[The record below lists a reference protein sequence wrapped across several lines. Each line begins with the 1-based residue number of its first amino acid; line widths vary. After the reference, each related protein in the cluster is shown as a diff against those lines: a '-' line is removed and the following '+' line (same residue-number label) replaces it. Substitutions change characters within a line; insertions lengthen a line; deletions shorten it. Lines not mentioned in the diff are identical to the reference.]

1 MSEVILFY
9 LNKQELNW
17 IRYALT
23 FGRSFSSHS
32 TLSIAFKVSWPPTNL
47 PIKSMLKGL
56 TSSFSFVF
64 FFGKLSNSV
73 HKQNKTTVADQGERA
88 GGPAF
93 PLLLDHQTEARRAEK
108 KFFWDRPPSPTLSEG
123 LDPPL
128 NNLQYS
134 SWKVLLCTNEH
145 NKCIKMLPA
154 KHGMLFIQMTTRAKR
169 DEATSKQITLWILQW
184 MD

>member
-1 MSEVILFY
+1 MATHQSA
-9 LNKQELNW
+9 NKINVKRFD
-17 IRYALT
+17 I
-23 FGRSFSSHS
+23 FF
-32 TLSIAFKVSWPPTNL
+32 F
-47 PIKSMLKGL
+47 
-56 TSSFSFVF
+56 FCFF

-108 KFFWDRPPSPTLSEG
+108 KFFLRPP
-123 LDPPL
+123 PPL
-128 NNLQYS
+128 PHLIWRSGSATEQFTILVLKS
-134 SWKVLLCTNEH
+134 SFMYKWAQQCVS
-145 NKCIKMLPA
+145 KMLPA

-169 DEATSKQITLWILQW
+169 NEATSKQITLWILQW